1 MSIIVKKYI
10 KLHLNQN
17 EKKHYVSPYFR
28 CSASLAIWYIMFLF
42 RESWADRILEC
53 SEDGKLGLGGDSASF
68 DIFVKNGTSFVGI
81 IDMIQVDLEKDF
93 DDEKF
98 DATLRLDDFRII
110 AKKYNQCLQE
120 NVPYFYL
127 IYLSNDR
134 IMFARELADLDC
146 IFSKKWINY
155 VKVACEKEDFYYREV
170 ERSSPELNWFFWLYF
185 RLHTPEKI
193 SQYYNDFKEDGK
205 IPEAVTVEEV
215 CRIIKASEP
224 LKVDKE
230 PFYLIKNE
238 DGAIEVRKSILS
250 LRHVLL
256 ERAQDGSYEIKD
268 ECGIGVFDFLEEFA
282 LGFSPERFLEEYEH
296 AAFSEEIHATH
307 KHIEITYSKQ
317 ENVIRLK
324 LGKAPY
330 EFEYIERDRDRYF
343 ECRLFE
349 MSLYEFVALMMYWRA
364 LKEKQ
369 SAEIFFTQRDDGA
382 LVIREEQ
389 V

>member
-10 KLHLNQN
+10 KLHLNQK

-53 SEDGKLGLGGDSASF
+53 SGDGKLGYGGDEATF
-68 DIFVKNGTSFVGI
+68 DIFVKNGTSVVGI

-120 NVPYFYL
+120 NIPYFYL

-134 IMFARELADLDC
+134 IVLERELADLDC
-146 IFSKKWINY
+146 IFPKKWINY
-155 VKVACEKEDFYYREV
+155 VKVAYEKEGPYYREA

-185 RLHTPEKI
+185 RLDNYSEI
-193 SQYYNDFKEDGK
+193 LQYYNKFKEDGK
-205 IPEAVTVEEV
+205 IPEAVTVEDV
-215 CRIIKASEP
+215 CRIIEASEP

-238 DGAIEVRKSILS
+238 AGAIEVRKSILS
-250 LRHVLL
+250 LCHVLL
-256 ERAQDGSYEIKD
+256 GRTEDGSYGIKD

-282 LGFSPERFLEEYEH
+282 LGFSPERFLEEYQEIQS
-296 AAFSEEIHATH
+296 ANEIHATH
-307 KHIEITYSKQ
+307 KHIEISYSKQ

-330 EFEYIERDRDRYF
+330 EFEYIERDQDRYF

-349 MSLYEFVALMMYWRA
+349 MSLYEFVALMIYWRA
-364 LKEKQ
+364 LKENAA
-369 SAEIFFTQRDDGA
+369 AEIFFTQRDDGA
-382 LVIREEQ
+382 LVIRESQ
-389 V
+389 I